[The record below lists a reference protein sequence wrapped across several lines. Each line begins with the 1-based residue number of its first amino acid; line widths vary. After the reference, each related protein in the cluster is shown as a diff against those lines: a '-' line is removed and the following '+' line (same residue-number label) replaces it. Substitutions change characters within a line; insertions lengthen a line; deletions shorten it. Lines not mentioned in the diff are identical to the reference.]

1 MLLDSALYWA
11 LLLALLGRLLEF
23 ARSEHNTPGLRA
35 AGGIEAGA
43 AHYPLFFLLHGG
55 WFAAMFL
62 VLPADVAANWWLLGA
77 YAGLQVLRVWTISSL
92 GPYYSTR
99 VIVVP
104 NVALVRRGPYRICKH
119 PIYALAALELAILPL
134 AFGAWE
140 IAAIFTLLNL
150 ALLALRIRV
159 ENAALAGMR

>member
-23 ARSEHNTPGLRA
+23 ARSKHNTPGLKA

-43 AHYPLFFLLHGG
+43 AHYPLFFLLHGA
-55 WFAAMFL
+55 WFAAMF
-62 VLPADVAANWWLLGA
+62 VILPADVTANWWLLGA
-77 YAGLQVLRVWTISSL
+77 YAGLQILRLWAISSL

-104 NVALVRRGPYRICKH
+104 NVALVRRGPYRFCRH

-134 AFGAWE
+134 AFGARE

-150 ALLALRIRV
+150 ALLAFRIRV